1 MPSNIEL
8 AIADALAL
16 SSKTQ
21 SRSPTPSIA
30 HVISA
35 YIRVAGFADL
45 HPHLDC
51 TLPADAIA
59 SSSSSSALSDAAV
72 LSAFER
78 ALEKHAS
85 PLCKAGSEAAKL
97 VARVRRDYWRGVL
110 LASGSQDDELTQLL
124 LESQTREAAAYPSVS
139 SPPSPSPQSKS
150 KKAKTRKRGTTNV
163 DVDVTHSKDSEDDKH
178 ISTPTPTKAKKA
190 GLFRPTTSG
199 LESLVGRKNGFP
211 ERSQIYLKG
220 QGWKTLYPC
229 PCCGSMVR
237 AREVLR
243 VLDMEAGD
251 EDVEMADATAESS
264 KNILP
269 ESKKRKSSLTKKG
282 SKKTKQVKRGKQVAV
297 KDASSQVSFDPYGPS
312 TSKAS
317 M

>member
-21 SRSPTPSIA
+21 SCSPTPSIA

-51 TLPADAIA
+51 TSPADAIA
-59 SSSSSSALSDAAV
+59 SSSSSALSDAAV

-97 VARVRRDYWRGVL
+97 VARVRRDYWRCVL

-124 LESQTREAAAYPSVS
+124 LESQTREAAAYASVS

-150 KKAKTRKRGTTNV
+150 KKAKTPKRGTANV
-163 DVDVTHSKDSEDDKH
+163 DVDVTDSKDSEDDKY
-178 ISTPTPTKAKKA
+178 ISTPTKAKTKV
-190 GLFRPTTSG
+190 GLFCPTTSG

-251 EDVEMADATAESS
+251 EDVEMADATADSS
-264 KNILP
+264 MIISP
-269 ESKKRKSSLTKKG
+269 EPKKRKSSMAKG
-282 SKKTKQVKRGKQVAV
+282 GRKKTKQVKRGKQVAV